1 MSTKKKILTLQF
13 HHETNCFNP
22 NPADVTAFKN
32 CRYQVGEEV
41 FQKQRGIGTE
51 ISAFLAVFDKR
62 DDFELIPTVGLD
74 AMPCGKVSL
83 SVYDFVAKTIK
94 DAIKEKGP
102 FDGVLVDFHGAMVAE
117 GHFDGEGD
125 LLEMIRDL
133 VGWDIPIMSSLDL
146 HANVTEKM
154 VKHANVLLPYECYP
168 HIDDY
173 DTGYAVAKIME
184 QTLDGKIK
192 PVMAYRR
199 IPFLLPLFPHQA
211 EEIKPIYDLTK
222 KMQKMDKVLSA
233 RFAHGF
239 FAADIEEM
247 GMSVMIVTD
256 GDKALAESLA
266 SQLEDEIKRNIPN
279 LKRKYISL
287 EKALDIIEQAESGPI
302 VLADA
307 SDNPG
312 AGAFGDSTHILR
324 AIIERGITGAAVAT
338 IRDPNS
344 VEKCEKAGV
353 GNIID
358 LELGGWSDPKY
369 SGGPLKVKAKIRAIT
384 DGNYVFMGKMNHGM
398 PVTHGKAA
406 VIEVAGNMVI
416 VSSVPRQPFD
426 LEVFRSHGIAPE
438 RQKVLVVKSAIHYAA
453 SYGTIAKAM
462 YPLAL
467 DGLAS
472 PIPENYQYKNWK
484 GK

>member
-1 MSTKKKILTLQF
+1 MGTKKKILTLRF
-13 HHETNCFNP
+13 HHETNSFNP
-22 NPADVTAFKN
+22 NSADETAYRN
-32 CRYQVGEEV
+32 CSYLVGEEV
-41 FQKQRGIGTE
+41 FQKQKVAGTE
-51 ISAFLAVFDKR
+51 TGAFLEVFNNR
-62 DDFELIPTVGLD
+62 DDIKLIPTVGFV
-74 AMPCGKVSL
+74 AMPCGKVSA
-83 SVYDFVAKTIK
+83 SIYDFVAEKVKTC
-94 DAIKEKGP
+94 IKENGP
-102 FDGVLVDFHGAMVAE
+102 FDGVLTDMHGAMVAE

-146 HANVTEKM
+146 HANVTAKM
-154 VKHANVLLPYECYP
+154 AKCANVLLPYECYP

-184 QTLDGKIK
+184 QTLDGKVK
-192 PVMAYRR
+192 PVMVYRR
-199 IPFLLPLFPHQA
+199 IPFLLPLFPHEA

-222 KMQKMDKVLSA
+222 KIQKIDKVLSA

-247 GMSVMIVTD
+247 GMSVLVVTD
-256 GDKALAESLA
+256 GDKILAETLA
-266 SQLEDEIKRNIPN
+266 NQLEEEIKRCIPN

-287 EKALDIIEQAESGPI
+287 DKALDIVDQAQSGPI

-324 AIIERGITGAAVAT
+324 AIIERGITGEAVAT
-338 IRDPNS
+338 IRDPSS
-344 VEKCEKAGV
+344 VDKCEKAGV
-353 GNIID
+353 GNVID
-358 LELGGWSDPKY
+358 LELGGWSNPIY

-398 PVTHGKAA
+398 SVTHGKAA
-406 VIEVAGNMVI
+406 VIDVAGNIVI

-426 LEVFRSHGIAPE
+426 LEVFRSHGIVPE